1 MSGKTN
7 WLLKNIH
14 LLVSVAIVVPA
25 AIIYGSPSLL
35 PGYLQILANT
45 TDLSNLLKA
54 IMCLYLA
61 IALVWLM
68 GILQPQHWKAA
79 TQLNI
84 VFMLALA
91 TGRFISMVIDGIPT
105 AAYIFA
111 VIAEYIIGLF
121 AVYQL
126 KKFGQQSNERR

>member
-1 MSGKTN
+1 MPDKTI

-25 AIIYGSPSLL
+25 AIVYGSPALL
-35 PGYLQILANT
+35 PGYLQVLVNT

-61 IALVWLM
+61 ISLVWLT
-68 GILQPQHWKAA
+68 GIFKPQYWKAA

-84 VFMLALA
+84 VFMLSLA

-111 VIAEYIIGLF
+111 VIAEFIIGLF

-126 KKFGQQSNERR
+126 KKFGQQSNEC